1 MPIISIIVPVY
12 NAEKYI
18 HRCIDS
24 ILCQSFSDF
33 ELILVDD
40 GSPDNCGTIC
50 EEYAAKDKRILV
62 LHQENRGQ
70 AAARNRALDMAR
82 GEYIAFVDSDD
93 WVHPRYLEVLL
104 RNAEANR
111 ADISVCGHRKVT
123 DMVPFQEA
131 GTLSADCL
139 SGEEFVRL
147 GLTGQIPN
155 RVWLLWDKLFRR
167 ECFEGIRMPVGRIN
181 EDNATVYKV
190 LYEADR
196 VAFCDVPL
204 YFYFFNESSTVNQA
218 FRKKHLDW
226 LLVPEEMIRYFT
238 EKQDAVLVDRCRKM
252 YLSALED
259 MFRKVKANLNDPA
272 LEWELKG
279 KLRTLYRQEK
289 KRYPITIRTHPGVV
303 EILYPKYAYLYW
315 TARGILEK
323 FKKG

>member
-1 MPIISIIVPVY
+1 MPMISVIVPVY
-12 NAEKYI
+12 NVEKYI

-24 ILCQSFSDF
+24 ILNQTFSDF

-40 GSPDNCGTIC
+40 GSPDDCGAIC
-50 EEYAAKDKRILV
+50 EEYAAKDSRIRV

-93 WVHPRYLEVLL
+93 WVHPRYLEILL
-104 RNAEANR
+104 GNAREKK
-111 ADISVCGHRKVT
+111 ADVSVCGHRKVT
-123 DMVPFQEA
+123 EILPFHEIEE
-131 GTLSADCL
+131 GSAEVL
-139 SGEEFVRL
+139 SGADFVRM

-155 RVWLLWDKLFRR
+155 RVWILCDKLFRR
-167 ECFEGIRMPVGRIN
+167 ECFEHIRMPEGRIN

-190 LYEADR
+190 LYEAR
-196 VAFCDVPL
+196 QVAFCDEIL
-204 YFYFFNESSTVNQA
+204 YYYFFNETSTVNQA
-218 FRKKHLDW
+218 FRRKHLDW

>member
-1 MPIISIIVPVY
+1 MSTISVITPVY
-12 NAEKYI
+12 NVEKYI

-24 ILCQSFSDF
+24 ILAQTFSDF

-40 GSPDNCGTIC
+40 GSPDRCGVIC
-50 EEYAAKDKRILV
+50 DEYAAKDDRIVV

-93 WVHPRYLEVLL
+93 WVHPRFLEVLL
-104 RNAEANR
+104 SNAREQQ
-111 ADISVCGHRKVT
+111 ADVSVCGHRKVT
-123 DMVPFQEA
+123 DIVPFQEV
-131 GTLSADCL
+131 GNSSADAL

-167 ECFEGIRMPVGRIN
+167 ECFERIRMPVGRIN

-190 LYEADR
+190 LYEAKR

-204 YFYFFNESSTVNQA
+204 YYYFYNETSTVNQK
-218 FRKKHLDW
+218 FCRKHLDW

-238 EKQDAVLVDRCRKM
+238 EKQDPVLVDKCRKM

-259 MFRKVKANLNDPA
+259 MFRKVKANLDDPA
-272 LEWELKG
+272 LERELKG
-279 KLRTLYRQEK
+279 KLRELYRQEK
-289 KRYPITIRTHPGVV
+289 KRYPITIQTHPGLM
-303 EILYPKYAYLYW
+303 EILYPRYAYVYW
-315 TARGILEK
+315 TMRGILGK